1 MMLET
6 YSETD
11 GARVWRVGGEDHN
24 SSRFFNREMSWLA
37 FNGRVLAL
45 ADDER
50 VPLLDRVRFAAIFGG
65 NLDEF
70 FRVRVAG
77 LSDQVE
83 AGVTSQTP
91 DGRGPQEQI
100 DAIASIARHQIERA
114 QLIWRDELIP
124 RLERSGI
131 SIVAWDDLEVA
142 DRLYFTE
149 LFETRIFPTLTPLAV
164 DPGHPFPYISDL
176 SLNLAVVAA
185 DPHDGRRLFARV
197 KVPPPLPRFLRAPDD
212 DRFVPVEQV
221 IAAHLQHL
229 FPGMTIVEHH
239 LFRVTRNA
247 DLTVKEGE
255 ADDLLAAVETE
266 LRRRRFGRA
275 IRLEITPSMSD
286 QVRELLVREL
296 DLEAEQVYECASL
309 VDLTGL
315 FTLAELPRADLHDP
329 PFTPVTPPAL
339 SNPDVDIFTVL
350 RGADVLVH
358 HPYHSFATSVVEF
371 IQHAADDPHV
381 LAIKITIYRTSGDSP
396 IIDALIDAAEQ
407 GKQVAV
413 LVELKARFDEKA
425 NIEWARQLEQ
435 AGVHVA
441 YGLVGFKIHTKVC
454 MVIRDEP
461 EGIRR
466 YVHIGTGNYNQLT
479 ATRYEDLGLLTTDAR
494 VGADVTHLFNFLT
507 GYGRGIGYDTL
518 LVAPDSLRQRLGEL
532 IDNEIR
538 SGNGRIIIKMNSL
551 VDPALIDRFYLA
563 SSAGVQIDLIVRG
576 ICCLRPGVRGM
587 SDNVRVRSIVGR
599 YLEHSRIYSF
609 ANGDGPGKPVYL
621 IGSADLMPRNLD
633 RRVEVLVRVDDI
645 DLQAQL
651 QEILDVSLADD
662 QLSWQLDRDG
672 VWARAQRPDG
682 LDSQEWFQ
690 RAASGSV
697 AG

>member
-1 MMLET
+1 MLQT
-6 YSETD
+6 VTETD
-11 GARVWRVGGEDHN
+11 GPPVWRVGGEDHN
-24 SSRFFNREMSWLA
+24 SSRFLNRELSWLA

-50 VPLLDRVRFAAIFGG
+50 IPLLDRLRFVAIFSG

-70 FRVRVAG
+70 FQVRVAG

-83 AGVTSQTP
+83 AGVTTQTA
-91 DGRGPQEQI
+91 DGRSPQEQI
-100 DAIASIARHQIERA
+100 DAIAAMARQQTEQA
-114 QLIWRDELIP
+114 QALWRDELRP
-124 RLERSGI
+124 RLDRTGVA
-131 SIVAWDDLEVA
+131 IVDWPDLDRA
-142 DRLYFTE
+142 DQLYFSE
-149 LFETRIFPTLTPLAV
+149 LFQSRIFPTLTPLAV

-176 SLNLAVVAA
+176 SLNLAVVLS

-197 KVPPPLPRFLRAPDD
+197 KVPAPLPRFLRTPDE

-221 IAAHLQHL
+221 IAAHLEHL
-229 FPGMTIVEHH
+229 FPGMRIAEHH

-275 IRLEITPSMSD
+275 IRLEVTPSMSHE
-286 QVRELLVREL
+286 VRALLVREL
-296 DLEAEQVYECASL
+296 DLETDQVYECESI

-315 FTLAELPRADLHDP
+315 FSIVDLPRTDLHDP
-329 PFTPVTPPAL
+329 PFTPVTHPLLA
-339 SNPDVDIFTVL
+339 NPDVDIFTAL
-350 RGADVLVH
+350 RENDVLLH

-371 IQHAADDPHV
+371 IQQAADDPHV

-396 IIDALIDAAEQ
+396 IIDSLIAAAEQ

-413 LVELKARFDEKA
+413 LVELKARFDERA

-441 YGLVGFKIHTKVC
+441 YGLIGFKIHTKVC

-461 EGIRR
+461 DGIRR
-466 YVHIGTGNYNQLT
+466 YVHIGTGNYNQRT

-494 VGADVTHLFNFLT
+494 VGADVTNLFNFLT

-518 LVAPDSLRQRLGEL
+518 LVAPDTLRKSLGDF

-538 SGNGRIIIKMNSL
+538 CGNGRIVMKMNSL
-551 VDPALIDRFYLA
+551 VDPALIDRLYLA
-563 SSAGVQIDLIVRG
+563 SSAGVRIDLIVRG

-587 SDNVRVRSIVGR
+587 SENIRVRSIVGR
-599 YLEHSRIYSF
+599 YLEHSRIHAF
-609 ANGDGPGKPVYL
+609 ANGEGPGKPVYL

-633 RRVEVLVRVDDI
+633 RRVEVLVRVDDTE
-645 DLQAQL
+645 LQAQL
-651 QEILDVSLADD
+651 QEIIDVSLADD
-662 QLSWQLDRDG
+662 HLSWELDSDG
-672 VWARAQRPDG
+672 VWARTQRPQG
-682 LDSQEWFQ
+682 LDSQQWFQ

>member
-1 MMLET
+1 
-6 YSETD
+6 
-11 GARVWRVGGEDHN
+11 
-24 SSRFFNREMSWLA
+24 MSWLA

-45 ADDER
+45 ADDDR
-50 VPLLDRVRFAAIFGG
+50 IPLLDRVRFLAIFSG
-65 NLDEF
+65 NHDEF

-83 AGVTSQTP
+83 AGVTSHTP
-91 DGRGPQEQI
+91 DGRGPLEQI
-100 DAIASIARHQIERA
+100 AAIAAIARDQTARA
-114 QLIWRDELIP
+114 QALWRDELIP
-124 RLERSGI
+124 RLDRSGI
-131 SIVAWDDLEVA
+131 VIVDWSDLDAA
-142 DRLYFTE
+142 DQLYFTE

-185 DPHDGRRLFARV
+185 DPADGRRLFARV
-197 KVPPPLPRFLRAPDD
+197 KVPPPLPRFLRAPDR

-221 IAAHLQHL
+221 IAAHLKHL
-229 FPGMTIVEHH
+229 FPGMTILEHH
-239 LFRVTRNA
+239 AFRVTRNA

-266 LRRRRFGRA
+266 LRRRRFGKA

-286 QVRELLVREL
+286 EVRLLLIREL
-296 DLEAEQVYECASL
+296 DLEMSQVYDCESL

-315 FTLAELPRADLHDP
+315 FTLADLPRADLHDP
-329 PFTPVTPPAL
+329 PFFPVTHPLLAD
-339 SNPDVDIFTVL
+339 PDVDIFAAL
-350 RGADVLVH
+350 RGADVLLH
-358 HPYHSFATSVVEF
+358 HPYISFETSVVEF
-371 IQHAADDPHV
+371 IRRAADDPQV

-396 IIDALIDAAEQ
+396 IIDSLIDAAEQ

-461 EGIRR
+461 DGIRR
-466 YVHIGTGNYNQLT
+466 YVHIGTGNYNQRT

-518 LVAPDSLRQRLGEL
+518 LVAPDSLRKSLGEF

-538 SGNGRIIIKMNSL
+538 SGEGRIILKMNSL
-551 VDPALIDRFYLA
+551 VDPDLIDRLYLA
-563 SSAGVQIDLIVRG
+563 SSGGVRIDLIVRG

-587 SDNVRVRSIVGR
+587 SENIRVRSIVGR

-633 RRVEVLVRVDDI
+633 RRVEVLVRVEDHA
-645 DLQAQL
+645 LQSQL
-651 QEILDVSLADD
+651 QEILDVSFVDD
-662 QLSWQLDRDG
+662 QLSWELDSEG
-672 VWARAQRPDG
+672 VWSRTQRPLG
-682 LDSQEWFQ
+682 VDSQQWFQ
-690 RAASGSV
+690 QAASGSI

>member
-1 MMLET
+1 MMLQT
-6 YSETD
+6 YTETD
-11 GARVWRVGGEDHN
+11 GAPVWRVGGEDHN
-24 SSRFFNREMSWLA
+24 SSRFLNREMSWLA

-50 VPLLDRVRFAAIFGG
+50 IPLLDRLRFVAIFSG

-70 FRVRVAG
+70 FQVRVAG

-83 AGVTSQTP
+83 AGVTSQTA

-100 DAIASIARHQIERA
+100 DAIASITRQQTEQA
-114 QLIWRDELIP
+114 QVLWRDELRP
-124 RLERSGI
+124 RLDRTGVA
-131 SIVAWDDLEVA
+131 IVDWPDLDPA
-142 DRLYFTE
+142 DQLYFTE

-176 SLNLAVVAA
+176 SLNLAVVLS

-197 KVPPPLPRFLRAPDD
+197 KVPAPLPRFLRAPDD

-221 IAAHLQHL
+221 IAAHLEHL
-229 FPGMTIVEHH
+229 FPGMHIIEHH

-275 IRLEITPSMSD
+275 IRLEVTPSMSD
-286 QVRELLVREL
+286 EVRALLIREL
-296 DLEAEQVYECASL
+296 DLETTQVYECNAL

-315 FTLAELPRADLHDP
+315 FTIVDLPRADLHDP
-329 PFTPVTPPAL
+329 PFTPVTHPLLA
-339 SNPDVDIFTVL
+339 NPDIDIFSAL
-350 RGADVLVH
+350 RSADVLLH
-358 HPYHSFATSVVEF
+358 HPYHSFASSVVEF
-371 IQHAADDPHV
+371 IQRAADDPHV

-396 IIDALIDAAEQ
+396 IIDALAAAVEQ

-461 EGIRR
+461 DGIRR
-466 YVHIGTGNYNQLT
+466 YVHIGTGNYNQRT

-518 LVAPDSLRQRLGEL
+518 LVAPDTLRKSLGEF

-538 SGNGRIIIKMNSL
+538 SGEGRIIMKMNSL
-551 VDPALIDRFYLA
+551 VDPALIDRLYLA
-563 SSAGVQIDLIVRG
+563 SSAGVRIDLIVRG

-587 SDNVRVRSIVGR
+587 SENIRVRSIVGR
-599 YLEHSRIYSF
+599 YLEHSRIYAFS
-609 ANGDGPGKPVYL
+609 NGDGPGKPVYL

-633 RRVEVLVRVDDI
+633 RRVEVLVRVDDVG
-645 DLQAQL
+645 LQSQL
-651 QEILDVSLADD
+651 QEILDVSLSDD
-662 QLSWQLDRDG
+662 YLSWELDSDG
-672 VWARAQRPDG
+672 VWARTQRPQG
-682 LDSQEWFQ
+682 LDSQQWFQ
-690 RAASGSV
+690 SAASGSV

>member
-6 YSETD
+6 YAETD

-50 VPLLDRVRFAAIFGG
+50 IPLLDRVRFAAIFSG

-83 AGVTSQTP
+83 AGVTAQTP

-100 DAIASIARHQIERA
+100 DAIAAIARHQIERA
-114 QLIWRDELIP
+114 QLLWRDELVP
-124 RLERSGI
+124 RLERSGVA
-131 SIVAWDDLEVA
+131 IVDWDDLDVA
-142 DRLYFTE
+142 DQTYFTE

-185 DPHDGRRLFARV
+185 DPLDGRRLFARV
-197 KVPPPLPRFLRAPDD
+197 KVPPPLPRFLRAPDE

-275 IRLEITPSMSD
+275 IRLEITPSMSRE
-286 QVRELLVREL
+286 VRALLIREL
-296 DLEAEQVYECASL
+296 DLEDDQVYECASI
-309 VDLTGL
+309 VDLTGV
-315 FTLAELPRADLHDP
+315 FTIADLPRADLHDP
-329 PFTPVTPPAL
+329 PFTPVTHPVL
-339 SNPDVDIFTVL
+339 SNPDVDIFTAL
-350 RGADVLVH
+350 RSADVLVH
-358 HPYHSFATSVVEF
+358 HPYHSFASSVVEF

-407 GKQVAV
+407 GIQVAV

-461 EGIRR
+461 DGIRR
-466 YVHIGTGNYNQLT
+466 YVHIGTGNYNQRT

-518 LVAPDSLRQRLGEL
+518 LVAPDSLRKGLGEM

-538 SGNGRIIIKMNSL
+538 SGAGRIIIKMNSL
-551 VDPALIDRFYLA
+551 VDPALIDRLYLA

-587 SDNVRVRSIVGR
+587 SENIRVRSIVGR
-599 YLEHSRIYSF
+599 YLEHSRIYAF

-633 RRVEVLVRVDDI
+633 RRVEVLVRVDDML
-645 DLQAQL
+645 LQAQL

-662 QLSWQLDRDG
+662 HLSWQLDSDG
-672 VWARAQRPDG
+672 VWARAQRPEG

>member
-1 MMLET
+1 MMLQANT
-6 YSETD
+6 ETD
-11 GARVWRVGGEDHN
+11 GDLVWRVGGEDHN
-24 SSRFFNREMSWLA
+24 SSRFLNREMSWLA

-50 VPLLDRVRFAAIFGG
+50 IPLLDRLRFVAIFGD

-70 FRVRVAG
+70 FQVRVAG

-83 AGVTSQTP
+83 AGVTSQTA
-91 DGRGPQEQI
+91 DGRSPQEQL
-100 DAIASIARHQIERA
+100 DAIASITRQQTERA
-114 QLIWRDELIP
+114 QALWHDELRP
-124 RLERSGI
+124 RVERAGVT
-131 SIVAWDDLEVA
+131 IVDWPALDLA
-142 DRLYFTE
+142 DQQHFTE
-149 LFETRIFPTLTPLAV
+149 LFHTRIFPTLTPLAV

-176 SLNLAVVAA
+176 SLNLAVVLT

-197 KVPPPLPRFLRAPDD
+197 KVPPPLPRFLRSPDE

-221 IAAHLQHL
+221 IAAQLEQL
-229 FPGMTIVEHH
+229 FPGMRIAEHH

-275 IRLEITPSMSD
+275 IRLEVTPSMSHE
-286 QVRELLVREL
+286 VRALLIREL
-296 DLEAEQVYECASL
+296 DLEADQVYECESL

-315 FTLAELPRADLHDP
+315 FSIVDLPRADLHDP
-329 PFTPVTPPAL
+329 PFTPVTHPLLA
-339 SNPDVDIFTVL
+339 NPDVDIFAAL
-350 RGADVLVH
+350 RNNDVLVH

-371 IQHAADDPHV
+371 IQRAADDPHV

-396 IIDALIDAAEQ
+396 IIDALIAAAEQ

-441 YGLVGFKIHTKVC
+441 YGLVGYKIHTKVC
-454 MVIRDEP
+454 LVIRDEP
-461 EGIRR
+461 DGIRR
-466 YVHIGTGNYNQLT
+466 YVHIGTGNYDQRT
-479 ATRYEDLGLLTTDAR
+479 ATRYEDLGLLTTDPR
-494 VGADVTHLFNFLT
+494 VGADATNLFNFLT

-518 LVAPDSLRQRLGEL
+518 LVAPDSLRKSLGEY

-538 SGNGRIIIKMNSL
+538 CGDGRIIMKMNSL
-551 VDPALIDRFYLA
+551 VDPTLIDRLYLA
-563 SSAGVQIDLIVRG
+563 SSAGVRIDLIARG

-587 SDNVRVRSIVGR
+587 SENIRVRSIVGR
-599 YLEHSRIYSF
+599 YLEHSRIYAF

-633 RRVEVLVRVDDI
+633 RRVEVLVRVEDEE
-645 DLQAQL
+645 LQAEL
-651 QEILDVSLADD
+651 QEILDVLLADD
-662 QLSWQLDRDG
+662 HLSWELDSAG
-672 VWARAQRPDG
+672 VWSRTQRPQG
-682 LDSQEWFQ
+682 LDSQQWFQ

>member
-1 MMLET
+1 MMLQT
-6 YSETD
+6 YAETD
-11 GARVWRVGGEDHN
+11 GAPVWRVGGEDHN
-24 SSRFFNREMSWLA
+24 SSRFLNREMSWLA

-50 VPLLDRVRFAAIFGG
+50 IPLLDRVRFVAIFAG

-70 FRVRVAG
+70 FQVRVAG

-83 AGVTSQTP
+83 AGVTAQTP
-91 DGRGPQEQI
+91 DGRSPQDQL
-100 DAIASIARHQIERA
+100 DAIASIARQQSERA
-114 QLIWRDELIP
+114 QLLWRDELKQ
-124 RLERSGI
+124 RLDRAGVA
-131 SIVAWDDLEVA
+131 IVDWNDLDPA
-142 DRLYFTE
+142 DQLYFTE

-176 SLNLAVVAA
+176 SLNLAVVLA
-185 DPHDGRRLFARV
+185 DPDDGRRLFARV
-197 KVPPPLPRFLRAPDD
+197 KVPPPLPRFLRAPDE

-221 IAAHLQHL
+221 IAAHLEHL
-229 FPGMTIVEHH
+229 FPGMKITEHH
-239 LFRVTRNA
+239 PFRVTRNA

-275 IRLEITPSMSD
+275 IRLEVSPSMSD
-286 QVRELLVREL
+286 EVRALLIREL
-296 DLEAEQVYECASL
+296 DLESAQVYDCESL

-315 FTLAELPRADLHDP
+315 FAIVDLPRADLHDP
-329 PFTPVTPPAL
+329 PFTPVTHPLLA
-339 SNPDVDIFTVL
+339 NPDIDIFTAL
-350 RGADVLVH
+350 READVLLH
-358 HPYHSFATSVVEF
+358 HPYVSFATSVVEF
-371 IQHAADDPHV
+371 IERAADEPHV
-381 LAIKITIYRTSGDSP
+381 LAIKITIYRTSGDRP
-396 IIDALIDAAEQ
+396 IIDALITAAEQ

-461 EGIRR
+461 DGIRR
-466 YVHIGTGNYNQLT
+466 YVHIGTGNYNQRT
-479 ATRYEDLGLLTTDAR
+479 ATRYEDLGLLTTDVR

-518 LVAPDSLRQRLGEL
+518 LVAPDSLRKSLGEYV
-532 IDNEIR
+532 DNEIR
-538 SGNGRIIIKMNSL
+538 CGDGRIIMKMNSL
-551 VDPALIDRFYLA
+551 VDPDLIDRLYLA
-563 SSAGVQIDLIVRG
+563 SSGGVRIDVVARG

-587 SDNVRVRSIVGR
+587 SENIRVRSIVGR
-599 YLEHSRIYSF
+599 YLEHSRIYAF

-633 RRVEVLVRVDDI
+633 RRVEVLVRVDDAE
-645 DLQAQL
+645 LQSQL

-662 QLSWQLDRDG
+662 QLSWELDSDG
-672 VWARAQRPDG
+672 VWVRTHRPQG
-682 LDSQEWFQ
+682 LDSQQWFQ
-690 RAASGSV
+690 RSASGSI

>member
-1 MMLET
+1 MMLQ
-6 YSETD
+6 SFAETD
-11 GARVWRVGGEDHN
+11 GTPVWRVGGDDHN
-24 SSRFFNREMSWLA
+24 LSRFLNREMSWLA

-50 VPLLDRVRFAAIFGG
+50 IPLLDRLRFIAIFSG

-70 FRVRVAG
+70 FQVRVAG

-83 AGVTSQTP
+83 AGVTTQTA
-91 DGRGPQEQI
+91 DGRSPQEQL
-100 DAIASIARHQIERA
+100 DAIAAITRQQTERA
-114 QLIWRDELIP
+114 QALWRDELRP
-124 RLERSGI
+124 RLDHAGVT
-131 SIVAWDDLEVA
+131 IVEWSELDPA
-142 DRLYFTE
+142 DQLYFTD
-149 LFETRIFPTLTPLAV
+149 LFQTRIFPTLTPLAV

-176 SLNLAVVAA
+176 SLNLAVVLT

-197 KVPPPLPRFLRAPDD
+197 KVPPPLPRFLRAPDH

-221 IAAHLQHL
+221 IAAHLEQL
-229 FPGMTIVEHH
+229 FPGMRIAEHH

-275 IRLEITPSMSD
+275 IRLEVTPSMS
-286 QVRELLVREL
+286 QEVRALLIREL
-296 DLEAEQVYECASL
+296 DLESEEVYECESL
-309 VDLTGL
+309 LDLTGL
-315 FTLAELPRADLHDP
+315 FGIVDLPRADLHDP
-329 PFTPVTPPAL
+329 PFTPVTHPLLA
-339 SNPDVDIFTVL
+339 NPDIDIFAAL
-350 RGADVLVH
+350 RDNDVLLH

-371 IQHAADDPHV
+371 IQSAADDPQV

-396 IIDALIDAAEQ
+396 IIDALIAAAEQ

-441 YGLVGFKIHTKVC
+441 YGLVGYKIHTKVC

-461 EGIRR
+461 DGIRR
-466 YVHIGTGNYNQLT
+466 YVHIGTGNYNQRT

-518 LVAPDSLRQRLGEL
+518 LVAPDSLRKSLGDY

-538 SGNGRIIIKMNSL
+538 SGDGRIIMKMNSL
-551 VDPALIDRFYLA
+551 VDPALIDRLYLA
-563 SSAGVQIDLIVRG
+563 SSAGVRIDLIVRG
-576 ICCLRPGVRGM
+576 ICCLRPGVRGL
-587 SDNVRVRSIVGR
+587 SENIRVRSIVGR
-599 YLEHSRIYSF
+599 YLEHSRIYAF
-609 ANGDGPGKPVYL
+609 ANAGGPSQPVYL

-633 RRVEVLVRVDDI
+633 RRVEVLVRVDDTE
-645 DLQAQL
+645 LQSQL

-662 QLSWQLDRDG
+662 HLSWELDSEG
-672 VWARAQRPDG
+672 VWARTQRPQG
-682 LDSQEWFQ
+682 LDSQQWFQ

>member
-6 YSETD
+6 YAESD
-11 GARVWRVGGEDHN
+11 GARVWQVGGEDHN

-50 VPLLDRVRFAAIFGG
+50 VPLLDRVRFAAIFSG

-114 QLIWRDELIP
+114 QLLWRDELIP

-131 SIVAWDDLEVA
+131 SIVDWDDLELA
-142 DRLYFTE
+142 DQVHFTE

-221 IAAHLQHL
+221 IAAHLEHL

-275 IRLEITPSMSD
+275 IRLEITPSMSR

-296 DLEAEQVYECASL
+296 DLEDDQVYECASL

-315 FTLAELPRADLHDP
+315 FTIADLPRADLHEP
-329 PFTPVTPPAL
+329 AFTPVTHPAL
-339 SNPDVDIFTVL
+339 SNPDVDIFTAL

-396 IIDALIDAAEQ
+396 IIDALIDASEQ

-435 AGVHVA
+435 VGVHVA

-454 MVIRDEP
+454 MVIREEP
-461 EGIRR
+461 DGIRR
-466 YVHIGTGNYNQLT
+466 YVHIGTGNYNQRT

-538 SGNGRIIIKMNSL
+538 SGSGRIILKMNSL
-551 VDPALIDRFYLA
+551 VDPALIDRLYLA

-587 SDNVRVRSIVGR
+587 SENIRVRSIVGR

-609 ANGDGPGKPVYL
+609 ANGDGPDKPVYL

-633 RRVEVLVRVDDI
+633 RRVEVLVRVDDT

-662 QLSWQLDRDG
+662 QLSWQLDSDG
-672 VWARAQRPDG
+672 VWARAQRPEG